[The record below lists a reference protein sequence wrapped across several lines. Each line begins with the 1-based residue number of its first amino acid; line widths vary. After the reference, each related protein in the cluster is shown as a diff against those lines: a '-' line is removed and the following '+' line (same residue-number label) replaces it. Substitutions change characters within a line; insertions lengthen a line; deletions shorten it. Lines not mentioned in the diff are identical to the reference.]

1 MPLGELGNLFFIR
14 FNLAFLLILIFSLLS
29 TPAFAIS
36 EEEKSF
42 LLLYFKEE
50 EIQVLSATRSL
61 QSIARVAENVE
72 VVTKEDIELM
82 NAHTLAEVL
91 NTVNGVQVLFFGNAP
106 GDSAQ
111 VLIQGSD
118 SKHVAV
124 FVDGVSMN
132 FISSLLAEVGAIPVQ
147 FIEKIEIIKGPASS
161 AWGSSLG
168 GVINIVTKAGV
179 ADKTKGTLSASY
191 GERNTGDF
199 RAEASG
205 GEGRL
210 AYYFTAARLQTDGF
224 RPGNDSEGNNFYAK
238 LSYEISKDTQLLF
251 TAFYT
256 NISRRELEI
265 DPDIF
270 GDKFKNM
277 FGTLELNSS
286 LNNELNL
293 QLSLRYRQ
301 DIFKSL
307 TNYVED
313 FSNKDDNYG
322 ASAKVTWKHDVH
334 NVVAGFDYDN
344 QRLASSA
351 IGSVVRFSK
360 WAVFANDTIS
370 LGKFAVTPGIRY
382 DYTGIAGYFLSPSL
396 GATYQVVDNAILRA
410 YVARGFSS
418 IEPNLTRADFGGF
431 IHNPDLSP
439 EEVWSFQL
447 GGEAGL
453 SKYLWL
459 KVAAFRHEIRDAEQF
474 VDLPDGFFTVVNAVR
489 QRRQGFEVS
498 IKTTPIYNLSLSAG
512 TTVIYTKDLDTG
524 EGLKGVPTNTYDV
537 ALKYDDKKSFK
548 ALLQGHYIW
557 WNMDDSNNAKYNAV
571 IWDLNM
577 IKKLRTEGKST
588 WDIFFKAH
596 NLFNGSQYWQGFY
609 KNARRWIEAGVRLN
623 F

>member
-1 MPLGELGNLFFIR
+1 MSFGKSA
-14 FNLAFLLILIFSLLS
+14 LALLLVLIISQFSS
-29 TPAFAIS
+29 AAFAIS
-36 EEEKSF
+36 EEERNF
-42 LLLYFKEE
+42 LLMYFKEE
-50 EIQVLSATRSL
+50 EIQVISATRSL
-61 QSIARVAENVE
+61 QSIARIAENVE

-106 GDSAQ
+106 GGGAQ

-132 FISSLLAEVGAIPVQ
+132 YLSSLLADVGAIPVQ
-147 FIEKIEIIKGPASS
+147 FIEKIEIIKGPGSS

-168 GVINIVTKAGV
+168 GVINIITKAGM
-179 ADKTKGTLSASY
+179 ADKTKGMLSASY

-205 GEGRL
+205 GEGKL
-210 AYYFTAARLQTDGF
+210 GYYFTAARLQTDGF
-224 RPGNDSEGNNFYAK
+224 RPSNDSEGNNFYTK

-256 NISRRELEI
+256 NITRRDLEI
-265 DPDIF
+265 EPDIF
-270 GDKFKNM
+270 GEKLTNM
-277 FGTLELNSS
+277 FGTLALNSS
-286 LNNELNL
+286 LSSELNF
-293 QLSLRYRQ
+293 QASLRYRQ
-301 DIFKSL
+301 DTFEAF
-307 TNYVED
+307 TNYTPVNN
-313 FSNKDDNYG
+313 NKDDNYG
-322 ASAKVTWKHDVH
+322 ASAKVTWNHDVH
-334 NVVAGFDYDN
+334 SAVAGFDYDN
-344 QRLASSA
+344 ERLASSA
-351 IGSVVRFSK
+351 IGSVVRYSK
-360 WAVFANDTIS
+360 WAIYANDTIS
-370 LGKFAVTPGIRY
+370 LGKFGVTPGIRY

-447 GGEAGL
+447 GGEAGI

-474 VDLPDGFFTVVNAVR
+474 IDLPNGFFTAVNAAR

-498 IKTTPIYNLSLSAG
+498 MKTTPIYNFSLSAG
-512 TTVIYTKDLDTG
+512 TTVINTKDLDTG
-524 EGLKGVPTNTYDV
+524 EDVKAVPTNTYDV
-537 ALKYDDKKSFK
+537 ALKYDDRKSFK

-588 WDIFFKAH
+588 WDIFFTAH
-596 NLFNGSQYWQGFY
+596 NLFNGSQYWQEFY